1 MSHYNREKASRE
13 NPNEEDVRK
22 YEEIKEKY
30 AIEWVPTL
38 IHIRNGIQVSRF
50 EFLDREYSELEE
62 GKKNDYEKE
71 YVTKF
76 YEWMN
81 REIKY

>member
-62 GKKNDYEKE
+62 GKKMIMRRNMLQN
-71 YVTKF
+71 F
-76 YEWMN
+76 MN
-81 REIKY
+81 G